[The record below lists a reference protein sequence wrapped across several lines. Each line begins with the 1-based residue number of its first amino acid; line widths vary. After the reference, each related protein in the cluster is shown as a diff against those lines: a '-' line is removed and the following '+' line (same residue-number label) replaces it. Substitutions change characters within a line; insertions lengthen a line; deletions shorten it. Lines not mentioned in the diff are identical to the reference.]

1 MDRLTIDDQ
10 VTLFAQEGW
19 FLTRWHDKICQTTTP
34 PSKEHLLSSNICI
47 VLALVVALVV
57 GFGYRAY
64 DTAHGAEW
72 AVSPE
77 QVAAAKAAGKPGVET
92 SPGTVAVLPIR
103 SELAGVLTFKWIF
116 AGVVAGALVMSATR
130 RPTVKS

>member
-1 MDRLTIDDQ
+1 MSFKIRL
-10 VTLFAQEGW
+10 
-19 FLTRWHDKICQTTTP
+19 
-34 PSKEHLLSSNICI
+34 
-47 VLALVVALVV
+47 VLALMVALVV
-57 GFGYRAY
+57 GLGYRAY

-77 QVAAAKAAGKPGVET
+77 QVAAAKAAGKPGFET

-103 SELAGVLTFKWIF
+103 SELAGVLTFKWTF
-116 AGVVAGALVMSATR
+116 AGVVAGALVILATR